1 MMQEV
6 EHKEI
11 PINSS
16 AASSNNPQLTASG
29 DASSITIPPVSNVSV
44 STATTTT
51 EVKAPEDPAVDDEP
65 KSPGWSLTGWLK
77 SASNNQFVQKMMEK
91 TKTGVDKMITTL
103 DPGMAPYIK
112 SGGDVYVVVASDK
125 EVKWG
130 AVRDAFQSVFGAA
143 TAVGIEAQSNIASQ
157 PVGYTAGMKGAQER
171 IKSLR
176 KSGKVDE
183 KQLCVA
189 IESFIV
195 EQLPDHWFDVSCI
208 LLDDPENNIKFEVF
222 TLAVPIDGDIIA
234 DMQKATPSDYD
245 LRWSGL
251 SVTVGETIQQ
261 RLSWVKPSDWHRAL
275 TGQSRRDILYAACL
289 LLAELYKRR
298 LPDKIIEQQI

>member
-11 PINSS
+11 PVHTD
-16 AASSNNPQLTASG
+16 AAPHVTASG
-29 DASSITIPPVSNVSV
+29 DAPNVTSPPLSNISAPPSADVDI
-44 STATTTT
+44 
-51 EVKAPEDPAVDDEP
+51 EVPEEMVTDTEP

-91 TKTGVDKMITTL
+91 TRTSVDKMITTL
-103 DPGMAPYIK
+103 DPGMVPYIK
-112 SGGDVYVVVASDK
+112 SGGDIYAVVASDK

-143 TAVGIEAQSNIASQ
+143 TVVGMEAQSNIANQ

-195 EQLPDHWFDVSCI
+195 EQLPDHWFDVACI

-222 TLAVPIDGDIIA
+222 SLAVPVDGDIIA
-234 DMQKATPSDYD
+234 DMQKATPQDYD

-251 SVTVGETIQQ
+251 SVTVGETIQKK
-261 RLSWVKPSDWHRAL
+261 LSWVKPSDWHRAL
-275 TGQSRRDILYAACL
+275 TGQSRHEILQSACL
-289 LLAELYKRR
+289 LMAELYKRR
-298 LPDKIIEQQI
+298 LPGKSHEQQI